1 LKDQLSGYNKTAEH
15 EVIYSKK
22 SIENL
27 ILTKLENYKEKAN
40 RDRFILPIGKNINLF
55 TDVID
60 NCVKFI
66 DDKESDL

>member
-1 LKDQLSGYNKTAEH
+1 MKDQLSGYNKTAEH